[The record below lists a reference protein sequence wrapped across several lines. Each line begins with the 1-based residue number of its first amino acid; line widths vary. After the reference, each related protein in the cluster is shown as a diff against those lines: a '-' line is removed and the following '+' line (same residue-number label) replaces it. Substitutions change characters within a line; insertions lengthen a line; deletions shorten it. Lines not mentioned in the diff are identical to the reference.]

1 LAISRARKEEL
12 VEQYVDLLGQ
22 SRAVFLA
29 EYTGMSVKKMEA
41 LRDKVR
47 EAGGSI
53 YVAKNTLIR
62 VALEQTNNPV
72 PADMLTG
79 QTAIG
84 FALEDGPKMAKT
96 LIDHAKEDDL
106 FIMRGGISGGALLS
120 TAQVDALAN
129 LPSLDELR
137 AQIVGMIQQPAS
149 KLVTVLS
156 APSRDL
162 VTVVKN
168 GASQLINVI
177 NAYVQKTEEA
187 VA

>member
-1 LAISRARKEEL
+1 MAISRARKVEL
-12 VEQYVDLLGQ
+12 VEQYVDLLEN

-29 EYTGMSVKKMEA
+29 EYTGMNVKKMEA
-41 LRDKVR
+41 LRNKVR
-47 EAGGSI
+47 ESGGSI

-62 VALEQTNNPV
+62 VALEKTDNPV
-72 PADMLTG
+72 PDDMLTG

-84 FALEDGPKMAKT
+84 FALQDGPKLAKT
-96 LIDHAKEDDL
+96 LMDHAKEDEL
-106 FIMRGGISGGALLS
+106 FVMRGGISGGAVLS
-120 TAQVDALAN
+120 NAEVDALAN

-177 NAYVQKTEEA
+177 NAYAQKPDEA
-187 VA
+187 AA